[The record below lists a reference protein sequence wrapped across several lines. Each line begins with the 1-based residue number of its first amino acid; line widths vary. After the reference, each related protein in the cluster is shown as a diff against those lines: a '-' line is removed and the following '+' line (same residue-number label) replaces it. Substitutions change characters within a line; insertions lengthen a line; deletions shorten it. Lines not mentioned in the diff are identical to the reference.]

1 MTAIVPTRLQ
11 SVDFVTAGEYLVT
24 AVPIVRPEQT
34 AAEVRAALG
43 EQQFESA
50 VDIAVCDGPRLVGLI
65 RIEDLLAAPG
75 GTLAREVMDSDPPV
89 VSPGVDRELAAWHA
103 VRHGE
108 GSLAVAD
115 AEGRF
120 VGLIPPPRLL
130 AILLLEHDEDMS
142 RLGGFIHDRES
153 ARVASEEAVVRRF
166 RHRMPWLVVG
176 LIGAML
182 ATVIVSSFEAAL
194 EANVILAFFV
204 PGIVYMADAVG
215 TQTETIVIRG
225 LSVSVPIRNVLR
237 REAITGVLVGVAIAV
252 LFYPMALVGWGEPD
266 VALAVS
272 LSLLAACS
280 TAAVLAMALPYVL
293 YHFGV
298 DPAFGAGPLAT
309 VMQDLLSIVVYFVI
323 ASALV

>member
-1 MTAIVPTRLQ
+1 MVAIVPTRLE
-11 SVDFVTAGEYLVT
+11 SVDFATAGEYLVT
-24 AVPIVRPEQT
+24 AVPIVRLDQT
-34 AAEVRAALG
+34 AAEMRAELG
-43 EQQFESA
+43 ERQFESA
-50 VDIAVCDGPRLVGLI
+50 VDIAVCDGSRLVGLI
-65 RIEDLLAAPG
+65 RIEDLLAAPAG
-75 GTLAREVMDSDPPV
+75 VLAREVMDSDPPV
-89 VSPGVDRELAAWHA
+89 VSPGADRELAAWHA

-142 RLGGFIHDRES
+142 RLGGFIHDSEL
-153 ARVASEEAVVRRF
+153 ARTASEEAVVRRF

-176 LIGAML
+176 LLGAML

-204 PGIVYMADAVG
+204 PAIVYMADAVG

-225 LSVSVPIRNVLR
+225 LSVSVPLRNVVR
-237 REAITGVLVGVAIAV
+237 REAITGVLVGAAIAL
-252 LFYPMALVGWGEPD
+252 LFYPMALAGWGDSD

-272 LSLLAACS
+272 LALLAACS
-280 TAAVLAMALPYVL
+280 MAAIIAMALPYAL
-293 YHFGV
+293 YRLDV
-298 DPAFGAGPLAT
+298 DPAFGSGPLAT
-309 VMQDLLSIVVYFVI
+309 VVQDLLSIAIYFAI
-323 ASALV
+323 AGALV